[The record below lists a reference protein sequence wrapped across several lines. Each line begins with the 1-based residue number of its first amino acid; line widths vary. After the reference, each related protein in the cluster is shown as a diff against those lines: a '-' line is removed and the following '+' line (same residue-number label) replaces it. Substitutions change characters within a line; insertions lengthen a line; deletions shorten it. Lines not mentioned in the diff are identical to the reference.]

1 MTSDEQRRRLR
12 SICALAL
19 LVSAGAPLGAP
30 DDLPR
35 EVLLLAHFK
44 ERMRQVLSLAPNY
57 TCLETIQRSIQD
69 RHAKAF
75 SPLDSMLLEV
85 SNVGGKEL
93 LAWPGARRFDEA
105 DLSSFASSGL
115 MGSGVFASY
124 AHTVF
129 AHNTT
134 TIQYHGDE
142 DVEGRPMARFD
153 FRIPPIWSGYQIKAN
168 GTSAEVGMV
177 GSFWV
182 DPASLELVRLEIYAD
197 EIPTELGI
205 DRSVTVIEYARMR
218 IGNSDV
224 LLPQGSRL
232 QMTLLSGEVH
242 RNDIQF
248 SHCHEYLAESSIRF
262 DTPTRGPD
270 PPSAR
275 KVDLPAGLEVPI
287 ELETAIDSATAHV
300 GDPLRGHVRS
310 DVRQKAKTIIPKG
323 AIVTGRIRG
332 LVRLRSPEP
341 AFDLTIE
348 LAELS
353 WEDTRAEFYG
363 ELLPKAPEQ
372 ARDAPFK
379 APMMNGRVSPMPHSA
394 APSSA
399 TDKGA
404 GAGTIQ
410 IPGTGVLQMTGTRF
424 QIPPG
429 FRMNWRTLEPNGR
442 LKTR

>member
-1 MTSDEQRRRLR
+1 M
-12 SICALAL
+12 A
-19 LVSAGAPLGAP
+19 APA
-30 DDLPR
+30 DLPR

-75 SPLDSMLLEV
+75 SPLDSVLLEV

-142 DVEGRPMARFD
+142 DVEGRPVARFD
-153 FRIPPIWSGYQIKAN
+153 FRIPPIWSGYLIKAN
-168 GTSAEVGMV
+168 GTSAEVGMT
-177 GSFWV
+177 GSFWI
-182 DPASLELVRLEIYAD
+182 DPASLELVRLEVRAD
-197 EIPTELGI
+197 EIPTALGI

-242 RNDIQF
+242 RNDMQF

-262 DTPTRGPD
+262 DTPDTRGPD
-270 PPSAR
+270 PSPTQ
-275 KVDLPAGLEVPI
+275 KVDLPAGLEVSI
-287 ELETAIDSATAHV
+287 ELETAIDSTTAHV

-310 DVRQKAKTIIPKG
+310 DVRQRAKTIIPKG

-332 LVRLRSPEP
+332 LERLRSPEP
-341 AFDLTIE
+341 AFELTIE

-353 WEDTRAEFYG
+353 WENTRAEFYG
-363 ELLPKAPEQ
+363 ELLPKDPEQ

-379 APMMNGRVSPMPHSA
+379 APMLNGRMSSIPHSA
-394 APSSA
+394 ATSPA
-399 TDKGA
+399 AGA
-404 GAGTIQ
+404 GAGTMQ
-410 IPGTGVLQMTGTRF
+410 IPGTGVVQMTGTRF